1 MSVWPVQD
9 AKARLSEVIDR
20 ARNEGPQTITRHGR
34 EHAVVVSMETYRSLT
49 EQRPDFVAYLL
60 GGPKCDEF
68 MVERE
73 PDFGR
78 AVEPATP
85 ATFRIRE

>member
-1 MSVWPVQD
+1 
-9 AKARLSEVIDR
+9 
-20 ARNEGPQTITRHGR
+20 
-34 EHAVVVSMETYRSLT
+34 
-49 EQRPDFVAYLL
+49 LL

-78 AVEPATP
+78 AVEL
-85 ATFRIRE
+85 